1 MGILDGKVAVIT
13 GATSG
18 IGLRSAELFTAEGAK
33 LALAG
38 RRVEAGTAIA
48 ARLGANCIFVPAD
61 VSREEDVIRLIDETV
76 SRFGRLD
83 VMFNNAG
90 IPGRMLSIQDTAVA
104 DIDTILAVHVRGV
117 MLGMNH
123 AARAMQ
129 SAGSIINTASLA
141 GSRTGF
147 SSHAYCAA
155 KAAVIHLTR
164 CVAVELGG
172 KGIRANSLSPGP
184 VVTEIF
190 GAAIPG
196 KSHGPDVSH
205 TELLAERLSAR
216 FAELQP
222 IRRACL
228 PEDVAQAALFLA
240 SDASAFIN
248 GHDLVVDGGNVG
260 GALWPVAVAR
270 IQEVARLFAPA

>member
-1 MGILDGKVAVIT
+1 MGILKDKVAIVT

-18 IGLRSAELFTAEGAK
+18 IGLRSAEVFAAEGAK
-33 LALAG
+33 VALAG
-38 RRVEAGTAIA
+38 RRAEESSAIA
-48 ARLGANCIFVPAD
+48 AHLGTNCIFVPAD
-61 VSREEDVIRLIDETV
+61 VSREDDVIRLVDETV

-90 IPGRMLSIQDTAVA
+90 TPGRMMSIRETSVA
-104 DIDTILAVHVRGV
+104 DLDAILAVHVRGV
-117 MLGMNH
+117 MLGMKH
-123 AARAMQ
+123 AARAMAENG
-129 SAGSIINTASLA
+129 AGSIINTASLA
-141 GSRTGF
+141 GTRTGF
-147 SSHAYCAA
+147 SSHTYSAA

-164 CVAVELGG
+164 CVAVELGE

-184 VVTEIF
+184 VVTGIF
-190 GAAIPG
+190 GKRADPNG
-196 KSHGPDVSH
+196 SHADLV
-205 TELLAERLSAR
+205 AERLVAR

-222 IRRACL
+222 IRRAGL

-260 GALWPVAVAR
+260 GALWPAALAR
-270 IQEVARLFAPA
+270 IQEVVRLIALV